1 MLRVT
6 DPRDPSL
13 TCAAGQAKSPYAD
26 RASNERVIPQIDD
39 FDRFVFVVGAPRCG
53 TTTLAHFLKHNAA
66 TCSPVVKEPH
76 FFAQWDLRDLATAEL
91 KARVE
96 GDYLRRFFR
105 AEPGRRVGIDASVTY
120 LYAPEQ
126 LEPILRLWQDSRFVV
141 SVRDPLAML
150 PSLHRRLIYTGDE
163 TIDVFEQAW
172 AAIAD
177 RRSGRRI
184 PRRCADPRWLL
195 YDEAPRF
202 SSYLERLFN
211 VVGRERCLVMVFD
224 DLEADPGGEYRRLMD
239 FVRLEAAQQMDLRPR
254 RESRAVRARWLQR
267 VLKRPPNLMREFLG
281 GEQFSQRFRNLDQ
294 AGSPAPPRAILSLRK
309 RLLKLN
315 QCAPK
320 TQRLPES
327 FQRQL
332 CDQFRD
338 EVEGLERILDRD
350 LGHWLR
356 VVG

>member
-1 MLRVT
+1 MLRVA

-26 RASNERVIPQIDD
+26 GASNARVAPQIDH

-53 TTTLAHFLKHNAA
+53 TTTLADFLKQNSA
-66 TCSPVVKEPH
+66 TCYPVVKEPH
-76 FFAQWDLRDLATAEL
+76 FFAQWDMRDLTTDQL

-96 GDYLRRFFR
+96 REYLRRFFR

-126 LEPILRLWQDSRFVV
+126 LEPVLRLWPDSRFVV
-141 SVRDPLAML
+141 SVRDPLVML
-150 PSLHRRLIYTGDE
+150 PSLHQRLIYTGDE
-163 TIDVFEQAW
+163 TLEDFEQAW
-172 AAIAD
+172 AAITD
-177 RRSGRRI
+177 RRSRRRI

-202 SSYLERLFN
+202 SFYLERLFK
-211 VVGRERCLVMVFD
+211 VVGRDRCLVMVFD
-224 DLEADPGGEYRRLMD
+224 DLDSNPEAEYRRLME
-239 FVRLEAAQQMDLRPR
+239 FAGLQAAQQMDLRPR
-254 RESRAVRARWLQR
+254 RASRAVRSRWLQR
-267 VLKRPPNLMREFLG
+267 VLKRPPTPMRDYLG
-281 GEQFSQRFRNLDQ
+281 GEQFSQRFRNLDKER
-294 AGSPAPPRAILSLRK
+294 APAVPRAILSLRK

-320 TQRLPES
+320 AQRLSDS
-327 FQRQL
+327 FKRQL
-332 CDQFRD
+332 RDQFRD
-338 EVEGLERILDRD
+338 EVESLGSILDRD

-356 VVG
+356 VDG

>member
-1 MLRVT
+1 MLRVA

-26 RASNERVIPQIDD
+26 RASNGRAVPQIHD
-39 FDRFVFVVGAPRCG
+39 FDRFIFVVGAPRCG
-53 TTTLAHFLKHNAA
+53 TTTLAEFLKHNAA

-76 FFAQWDLRDLATAEL
+76 FFAQWDMRDLATDQL

-96 GDYLRRFFR
+96 REYLRRFFR
-105 AEPGRRVGIDASVTY
+105 AAPGRRVGIDASVTY

-126 LEPILRLWQDSRFVV
+126 LEPVLRMWPDSRFVV
-141 SVRDPLAML
+141 SVRDPFAML
-150 PSLHRRLIYTGDE
+150 PSLHARLIYTGDE
-163 TIDVFEQAW
+163 TIEDFEQAW
-172 AAIAD
+172 AAIED
-177 RRSGRRI
+177 RRRGRRI
-184 PRRCADPRWLL
+184 PRRCADPRWLF

-202 SSYLERLFN
+202 SFYLERLFK

-224 DLEADPGGEYRRLMD
+224 DLDTDPGAEYRRLTE
-239 FVRLEAAQQMDLRPR
+239 FAGLEAAQQMDLRPR
-254 RESRAVRARWLQR
+254 RASRAVRSRWLQR
-267 VLKRPPNLMREFLG
+267 VLKRPPAAMREYLG
-281 GEQFSQRFRNLDQ
+281 GEQFSQRFRNLDKG
-294 AGSPAPPRAILSLRK
+294 GSPALPRAILSLRK

-320 TQRLPES
+320 NHRLTES

-332 CDQFRD
+332 CDRFRD
-338 EVEGLERILDRD
+338 EVESLGRILDRD
-350 LGHWLR
+350 LSHWLR